1 MAIYFC
7 IIVVV
12 GGVGWWSCTVNSDRA
27 RHGSSNF
34 LRDPAGAFCS
44 PGEEEDDEFFDIAT
58 MVNLQTIIPYSNR
71 VLYLYSTTAS
81 HSLLI

>member
-1 MAIYFC
+1 M
-7 IIVVV
+7 
-12 GGVGWWSCTVNSDRA
+12 NSDRA

-34 LRDPAGAFCS
+34 LGDPAGAFCS
-44 PGEEEDDEFFDIAT
+44 PGENEEFFDIAT